1 MPAPSFPEM
10 GLPVRFASPLAVLVA
25 LSLSSPVLGAERTL
39 VASFDDPAGD
49 ANGPGYYQQP
59 GDTDFLPGDF
69 DLRRFAVYEE
79 GDKVVFEI
87 TMGEIFRYPPST
99 QRYNS
104 TPLDLHNSIYFQ
116 NIDIYLDTDQ
126 SAGSGY
132 GICIPGRRVAFAD
145 GRTWEYA
152 VVLTPQPAAARAV
165 TESVFPGDAFRRVL
179 FPTNLQTQGKTIIA
193 RIPWSFFGG
202 RPTKEWGYSVH
213 VSGARWERSFSV
225 VDRLAGRHETDAY
238 TMPVIGVREAWM
250 FGGAP
255 TSNGKAHPWVV
266 DILVPAGMSQ
276 AKVLSSF
283 DEKTGAYAQVPFV
296 YGSGGTAAP
305 IMVTAVAEK
314 PAGPTLAVADVSG
327 GVVSIKGPS
336 KGLGVMQIGKV
347 LGPDGAP
354 VGRIIVTQVIEGGVV
369 GRAVE
374 GGDQIRPGMGVEF
387 ATPAPDQPGR

>member
-1 MPAPSFPEM
+1 M
-10 GLPVRFASPLAVLVA
+10 GLPVRLASLLAVPVA
-25 LSLSSPVLGAERTL
+25 LSLSSPVLAAERTL

-79 GDKVVFEI
+79 GDKVVFEV
-87 TMGEIFRYPPST
+87 TLGENFRYPPST

-104 TPLDLHNSIYFQ
+104 TPLDLHNNIYFQ

-126 SAGSGY
+126 TPGSGY
-132 GICIPGRRVAFAD
+132 GMCIPGRRVAFAD

-152 VVLTPQPAAARAV
+152 VVLTPQPGAARAV
-165 TESVFPGDAFRRVL
+165 TEGVFGGEASRRVL
-179 FPTNLQTQGKTIIA
+179 FPTNLQIQGKTIIA

-225 VDRLAGRHETDAY
+225 VDRLVGRHDADAY

-266 DILVPAGMSQ
+266 DILVPPGTSQ
-276 AKVLSSF
+276 AKVLSGF
-283 DEKTGAYAQVPFV
+283 DEKTGAFAQVPFV
-296 YGSGGTAAP
+296 YGSGVAP
-305 IMVTAVAEK
+305 PPITVTAVAEK
-314 PAGPTLAVADVSG
+314 PPGPVLAVADVSG

-336 KGLGVMQIGKV
+336 KGVGVMQIGKV

-354 VGRIIVTQVIEGGVV
+354 VGRVIVTQVIEGGVV

-387 ATPAPDQPGR
+387 PTPAPGQAGH

>member
-1 MPAPSFPEM
+1 M
-10 GLPVRFASPLAVLVA
+10 GLPVRFASPLALLVA
-25 LSLSSPVLGAERTL
+25 LSLASPVLGAERTL
-39 VASFDDPAGD
+39 VASFDDPVGD

-87 TMGEIFRYPPST
+87 TMGESFRIPPST

-104 TPLDLHNSIYFQ
+104 TPLELHNNIYLQ

-126 SAGSGY
+126 TAGSGF
-132 GICIPGRRVAFAD
+132 GMCIPGRRVAFAD

-152 VVLTPQPAAARAV
+152 VVLTPQPGAARAV
-165 TESVFPGDAFRRVL
+165 TESVFSGEAARRVL

-193 RIPWSFFGG
+193 RLPWSFFGG
-202 RPTKEWGYSVH
+202 RPTREWGYSVH

-225 VDRLAGRHETDAY
+225 VDRLVGRHDADAY
-238 TMPVIGVREAWM
+238 TMPVVGVREAWM

-266 DILVPAGMSQ
+266 DILVPPGTTQ
-276 AKVLSSF
+276 AKVLGGF

-296 YGSGGTAAP
+296 YGSGVAP
-305 IMVTAVAEK
+305 PPITVTAVAEK
-314 PAGPTLAVADVSG
+314 PAGPVLAVADVSG

-336 KGLGVMQIGKV
+336 KGVGVMQIGKV
-347 LGPDGAP
+347 LGADGAP

-387 ATPAPDQPGR
+387 PTPAPDQPGH